1 MEDLL
6 SEFDVSQSISS
17 THNIKLRKLLTL
29 AVLTGSIMLKSG
41 AETYRVEDTIK
52 RICRSRLGIKYA
64 HCFVIPSAIFVSIDY
79 EGELI
84 SYLKRVSADQ
94 INLNK
99 VHLINKFSRNFVN
112 STMTIEEGM
121 EIIEKIDSTTLFTRR
136 QFILFAGIVAG
147 TFTGMFGSNN
157 LDIILSCIVGMLTM
171 KFIYYIYK
179 FEFSA
184 FINNYA
190 AGFLTAFLS
199 YVVNKLGFATNMDLI
214 IIGVMMPMLPG
225 YALTNAIRDAITG
238 ENVSSL
244 SRGLEAI
251 LCALA
256 LAIGVGTVLKII

>member
-1 MEDLL
+1 MEEILDLNS
-6 SEFDVSQSISS
+6 SEITSS
-17 THNIKLRKLLTL
+17 TNNIQLRKLLTL
-29 AVLTGSIMLKSG
+29 AVLTGSVMLKSG

-52 RICRSRLGIKYA
+52 RICKSRLGIRFV

-84 SYLKRVSADQ
+84 SYLKRVSGDQ

-99 VHLINKFSRNFVN
+99 VHLINRFSRNFVN
-112 STMTIEEGM
+112 SNMSVEKGL
-121 EIIEKIDSTTLFTRR
+121 EIVDEINDTNLFTRR
-136 QFILFAGIVAG
+136 QFIFFAGIVAG
-147 TFTGMFGSNN
+147 TFTGMFGAGI
-157 LDIILSCIVGMLTM
+157 LDMLLSFIVGMLTM

-199 YVVNKLGFATNMDLI
+199 YIVRKLGLTSNMDLI
-214 IIGVMMPMLPG
+214 IIGGMMPMLPG

-238 ENVSSL
+238 ENISSL

-251 LCALA
+251 LCAVA
-256 LAIGVGTVLKII
+256 LAIGVATVLKII